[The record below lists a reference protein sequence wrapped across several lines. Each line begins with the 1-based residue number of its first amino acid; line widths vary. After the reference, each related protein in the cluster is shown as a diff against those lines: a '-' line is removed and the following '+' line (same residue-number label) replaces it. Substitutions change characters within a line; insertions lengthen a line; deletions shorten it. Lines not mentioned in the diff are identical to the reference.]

1 MITSPFL
8 VARDRYERAIEGWVD
23 NTHDDAFTHTVAVSD
38 DDRSIELSAVCTPS
52 PGYEV
57 REARA
62 RVLAGPADPAIVDG
76 LGRLSGTRMVAGF
89 SKRLADLCGP
99 TPGAG
104 LFVDAGIE
112 VARLARQVTRLP
124 AEATAG
130 LEPGDARRCWQLD
143 TTGWVDLP
151 NSCFTYSEA
160 GRALLGTRPVT
171 TPMTPALYT
180 PPPGARRI
188 FVRKKRSRLV
198 LTARRLHLFHSMH
211 DNVHG
216 FDLHYEVDLD
226 SGTIVAADSITSRL
240 PYQGICT
247 EPQRKVTAMIGQP
260 ADASLR
266 KRMQVLLGGEAGCAQ
281 LYDLSADLLK
291 LITFPP
297 ETV

>member
-1 MITSPFL
+1 MITSAFL
-8 VARDRYERAIEGWVD
+8 VGRDRYERAMEGWVD

-38 DDRSIELSAVCTPS
+38 DENSVELSAVCTPS
-52 PGYEV
+52 PAYEV
-57 REARA
+57 REVRA
-62 RVLAGPADPAIVDG
+62 RILAGPADPTIVDG

-89 SKRLADLCGP
+89 TKGLVELCGFR
-99 TPGAG
+99 PGTG
-104 LFVDAGIE
+104 LFVDAGVE

-130 LEPGDARRCWQLD
+130 LERGDALRCWQLD

-160 GRALLGTRPVT
+160 GRALLGTRPVA
-171 TPMTPALYT
+171 TPMTPELYT

-188 FVRKKRSRLV
+188 FVRTKRSRLV

-226 SGTIVAADSITSRL
+226 AGTIVAADSITSRL
-240 PYQGICT
+240 PYPGICT
-247 EPQRKVTAMIGQP
+247 EPQRKITAMIGQP

-266 KRMQVLLGGEAGCAQ
+266 KRIQSLLGGQAGCAQ
-281 LYDLSADLLK
+281 LFDLTADLLK
-291 LITFPP
+291 LLTFPP
-297 ETV
+297 ETA